1 MRFLTSPRLVAL
13 IAASLLGFTTSFG
26 LASSASAADLNAI
39 AIGDSVMLG
48 AKSQLQRIGV
58 AVVDAKVSR
67 QASTGPELVKKL
79 ANSPNIKNVV
89 IHLGTNGFYT
99 VDSCRETVRA
109 AGLKRTVFL
118 VNLKVPRKWEE
129 TNNALMRKCAAGFS
143 SSRVQVLDW
152 HSISQ
157 TKSAYLYSDGIHLTP
172 AGAKKFAG
180 MIRSAIKQTITW
192 QDRVSPGPR

>member
-1 MRFLTSPRLVAL
+1 MKRIFSPKFVATLTVPVLVAGL
-13 IAASLLGFTTSFG
+13 QFGIANPVTASDL
-26 LASSASAADLNAI
+26 SAV

-67 QASTGPELVKKL
+67 QASTGPDLVKKL
-79 ANSPNIKNVV
+79 ANSPKVKNVV
-89 IHLGTNGFYT
+89 VHLGTNGFYS
-99 VDSCRETVRA
+99 VESCRETVRA

-118 VNLKVPRKWEE
+118 VNLKVPRKWEK
-129 TNNALMRKCAAGFS
+129 TNNALMRKCAGGFS
-143 SSRVQVLDW
+143 ASRVQVLDW
-152 HSISQ
+152 YSISQ
-157 TKSAYLYSDGIHLTP
+157 TKSAYLYSDGMHLTP

-180 MIRSAIKQTITW
+180 MIKSAIKQTITW

>member
-1 MRFLTSPRLVAL
+1 MITSRTLTSVIVAGMISLLVPVGLTSPV
-13 IAASLLGFTTSFG
+13 
-26 LASSASAADLNAI
+26 SAADLSAV

-58 AVVDAKVSR
+58 TVVDAKVSR
-67 QASTGPELVKKL
+67 QASVGPELVRKL
-79 ANSPNIKNVV
+79 ARNPNIKHVV
-89 IHLGTNGFYT
+89 IHLGTNGFYS
-99 VDSCRETVRA
+99 VDSCRETIRA

-118 VNLKVPRKWEE
+118 VNLKVPRKWEK
-129 TNNALMRKCAAGFS
+129 TNNALMRKCASGFS

-152 HSISQ
+152 YSISQ

-180 MIRSAIKQTITW
+180 MIRAAIKQTITW
-192 QDRVSPGPR
+192 QDRVTPGPR